1 MKIYRM
7 TEKPNNISKLFIS
20 IFFYIENNISK
31 IKKKVF
37 SSTPKAA
44 SYSHFIKILIQNRKT
59 LSTNAIIIDSIF
71 IEIAD
76 LHLQSFRKY
85 IRIFKLEKKI

>member
-31 IKKKVF
+31 IKKKFLVVLLKQQV
-37 SSTPKAA
+37 TA
-44 SYSHFIKILIQNRKT
+44 T
-59 LSTNAIIIDSIF
+59 L
-71 IEIAD
+71 
-76 LHLQSFRKY
+76 
-85 IRIFKLEKKI
+85 